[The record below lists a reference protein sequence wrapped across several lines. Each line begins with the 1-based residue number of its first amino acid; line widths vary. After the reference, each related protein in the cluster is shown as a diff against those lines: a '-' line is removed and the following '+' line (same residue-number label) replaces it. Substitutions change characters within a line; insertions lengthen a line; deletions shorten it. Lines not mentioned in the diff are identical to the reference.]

1 MKAISK
7 RATGKTAIEGSYKSN
22 TLIIRFSIDE
32 SENSL
37 DVFGIKLSD
46 IPKNKYISKPDDLF
60 CKVKYTINTKENAI
74 KFDSLSLGVDSL
86 GENPYCIVEENLE
99 HWLPMSQCPS
109 KNEANDADPLKLIHV
124 KENLEHWLPMW
135 QCGLNKNEVNE
146 AAIPPNYPRNAIVDG
161 LKVIAYQPLGKR
173 L

>member
-1 MKAISK
+1 MSK
-7 RATGKTAIEGSYKSN
+7 RAGSYKSN

-74 KFDSLSLGVDSL
+74 KFESLYLGVDSL

-109 KNEANDADPLKLIHV
+109 KNEANHADPLKLILEKREYLKILSV

-135 QCGLNKNEVNE
+135 QCGFNKNEVNE

-161 LKVIAYQPLGKR
+161 LKVIAYNFSR
-173 L
+173 

>member
-1 MKAISK
+1 MSK
-7 RATGKTAIEGSYKSN
+7 RAGSYKSN

-74 KFDSLSLGVDSL
+74 KFESLSLGVDSL

-109 KNEANDADPLKLIHV
+109 KNEANDADPLKLILEKREYLKILSV

-135 QCGLNKNEVNE
+135 QCGFNKNEVNE

-161 LKVIAYQPLGKR
+161 LKVIAYNFSR
-173 L
+173 